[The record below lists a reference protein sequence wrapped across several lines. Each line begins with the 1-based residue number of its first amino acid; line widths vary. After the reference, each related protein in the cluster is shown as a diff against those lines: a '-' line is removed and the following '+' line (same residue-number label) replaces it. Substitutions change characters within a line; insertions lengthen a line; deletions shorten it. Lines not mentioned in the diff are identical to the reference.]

1 MDAITK
7 LLKTIRYTAL
17 ENGNYRIRVRDFYPK
32 NVSEEEYTEVNYDTL
47 IYLAKCKRKKK
58 AQEMEDYRRLTK
70 FSFDEVKLAEMEGI
84 FIPSAE
90 DQNMDKI
97 TSEAL
102 RNALLAL
109 DEKSRRKF
117 YLRHVVGLKVNQ
129 IADMEGFSPQAVG
142 QNIEVTKKR
151 LQKYMCN
158 NDSWQD

>member
-1 MDAITK
+1 
-7 LLKTIRYTAL
+7 
-17 ENGNYRIRVRDFYPK
+17 
-32 NVSEEEYTEVNYDTL
+32 
-47 IYLAKCKRKKK
+47 
-58 AQEMEDYRRLTK
+58 MEDYRKLTK

-109 DEKSRRKF
+109 DEKSRRRF

-129 IADMEGFSPQAVG
+129 IADMEGVSPQAVG

-158 NDSWQD
+158 DDSWQD